1 MNTETWFT
9 RNFELNRNTP
19 FNMKKVND
27 SQRCCYEWVFSL
39 QSLTY
44 DLLAIAEPQLTG
56 FRRPLASYHA
66 KPRG

>member
-1 MNTETWFT
+1 
-9 RNFELNRNTP
+9 
-19 FNMKKVND
+19 MKKVND